1 MPQRTSKR
9 RFDASNRGSGN
20 KQQGFRAV
28 FRCWYLSNWH
38 DGTVSGAATPKG
50 EKRRQALVASAAEL
64 LLEGGFDAVRHR
76 AVATRAGL
84 PLASTTYYFDSLDDL
99 IACAVEL
106 NGKAEMEA
114 ARARVD
120 DVTMRRRGSEST
132 VDLLVELLLGVDES
146 RPESRERLISRYE
159 RSVACA
165 RHPALRDV
173 QLRLRAQLDDVLT
186 EALRRSGRTSADGQL
201 RRLVAM
207 VDGAMITAL
216 GESDPDPRGLARGM
230 LLESIDVM
238 APSVQG

>member
-1 MPQRTSKR
+1 
-9 RFDASNRGSGN
+9 
-20 KQQGFRAV
+20 
-28 FRCWYLSNWH
+28 
-38 DGTVSGAATPKG
+38 
-50 EKRRQALVASAAEL
+50 VASAAEL

-76 AVATRAGL
+76 AVATRADL

-106 NGKAEMEA
+106 NGNADMEA
-114 ARARVD
+114 MRARVAA
-120 DVTMRRRGSEST
+120 VTQRRRGAEST
-132 VDLLVELLLGVDES
+132 VELLVELLLGDEEK

-159 RSVACA
+159 RFVACA

-173 QLRLRAQLDDVLT
+173 QLRLRAQLDDLLT
-186 EALRRSGRTSADGQL
+186 DALRRSGRTAPEGQL

-216 GESDPDPRGLARGM
+216 GEYDPDPRGLARGM

-238 APSVQG
+238 APPVV